1 MDRVGSKRVNLALQ
15 GGGAHGAFGWGVLDK
30 LAEDGRLDIEGLSA
44 SSSGSMN
51 AVVYAQGRMRGGQDG
66 AREALEGFWR
76 KVSEAGALY
85 SPVRSTPWDRALGIG
100 LEHSPG
106 YLLFQALTGAFSPY
120 QFNPLGFNPLREV
133 LEKSVDFEAVH
144 ACDCVELFICA
155 TNVRTGQPR
164 IFRNREVTLDAVMA
178 SACLPTLF
186 QAVEVGGE
194 HYWDGGYMGNPALY
208 PLIYQTQSRDI
219 VIVHINPV
227 VRAQLPTSAAEIQNR
242 LNEVTF
248 NSSLLRELRAIAFV
262 TKLIEQGWL
271 KDEFRERLKH
281 VLIHSILADGDMSSL
296 SVASKMSTDWPFLC
310 ELRDRGRAAAAR
322 WLEANFEHLGHHS
335 TVDLRS
341 EFLAAPA
348 VYPAHAGAAD

>member
-1 MDRVGSKRVNLALQ
+1 MDRGGSKRVNLALQ

-51 AVVYAQGRMRGGQDG
+51 AAVYAQGRMHGGQDG
-66 AREALEGFWR
+66 ARAALEGFWR

-85 SPVRSTPWDRALGIG
+85 SPLRSMPWDRALGIG

-106 YLLFQALTGAFSPY
+106 YLLFQALTGVFSPY

-186 QAVEVGGE
+186 QAVEVDGE

-208 PLIYQTQSRDI
+208 PLIYHTQARDI

-227 VRAQLPTSAAEIQNR
+227 VRSQLPTSAAEIQNR

-281 VLIHSILADGDMSSL
+281 VLIHSILADGDMRDL
-296 SVASKMSTDWPFLC
+296 SVASKMSTDWQFLC

-322 WLEANFEHLGHHS
+322 WLEASFEHLGHHS
-335 TVDLRS
+335 TVDLRA
-341 EFLAAPA
+341 EFLVAPA
-348 VYPAHAGAAD
+348 VHPAPAGA